1 MKSIVKRGIAG
12 LAVAAAANA
21 ATLTVARRPR
31 IALLATGD
39 ELVLTEMVF
48 AGVFSEMR

>member
-1 MKSIVKRGIAG
+1 LPPPSLFFLCRAFVQGRF
-12 LAVAAAANA
+12 AAE
-21 ATLTVARRPR
+21 LS
-31 IALLATGD
+31 TGD